1 MLSSFRHLFKVNS
14 LRNLSTMS
22 ETKNLVGVCQ
32 MRSTK
37 DKMKN
42 REQIET
48 LVKKAKDQEVKFL
61 FFPECCDYVG
71 ENAKETIELA
81 EPLTGD
87 TVQFYKDLC
96 RDNKMW
102 MSFGGIHETVLDEV
116 RKLPFYHLRIVL
128 TVLFVLEWHQN

>member
-1 MLSSFRHLFKVNS
+1 MLNSFRYLIKVNS

-42 REQIET
+42 REQIEI
-48 LVKKAKDQEVKFL
+48 LVKRAKDQEVKFL

-87 TVQFYKDLC
+87 TVKFYKDLC
-96 RDNKMW
+96 RNNKMW

-116 RKLPFYHLRIVL
+116 RNNVCDL
-128 TVLFVLEWHQN
+128 

>member
-1 MLSSFRHLFKVNS
+1 MLNSLRYLFKVNV

-42 REQIET
+42 REQIEI
-48 LVKKAKDQEVKFL
+48 LVKRAKDQEVKFL

-87 TVQFYKDLC
+87 TVKFYKDLC
-96 RDNKMW
+96 RNNKMW
-102 MSFGGIHETVLDEV
+102 MSFGGIHETVVDEV
-116 RKLPFYHLRIVL
+116 RKLDVKCNEYFYLYY
-128 TVLFVLEWHQN
+128 

>member
-1 MLSSFRHLFKVNS
+1 MLNSFRYLFKVNS
-14 LRNLSTMS
+14 LRKLSTMS
-22 ETKNLVGVCQ
+22 ETRNLVGVCQ

-42 REQIET
+42 REQIEI
-48 LVKKAKDQEVKFL
+48 LVKRAKEQEVKFL

-87 TVQFYKDLC
+87 TVKFYKDLC
-96 RDNKMW
+96 RNNKMW

-116 RKLPFYHLRIVL
+116 RKLVC
-128 TVLFVLEWHQN
+128 

>member
-1 MLSSFRHLFKVNS
+1 MLNSFRYLFKVNS

-42 REQIET
+42 REQIEI
-48 LVKKAKDQEVKFL
+48 LVKRAKDQEVKFL

-71 ENAKETIELA
+71 ENAKETFELA

-87 TVQFYKDLC
+87 TVKFYKDLC
-96 RDNKMW
+96 RNNKMW
-102 MSFGGIHETVLDEV
+102 MSFGGIHETVVDEV
-116 RKLPFYHLRIVL
+116 RKLDVK
-128 TVLFVLEWHQN
+128 